1 MVARR
6 AIGVVVALGATL
18 VLASATRVD
27 AHPLH
32 TTLTEVT
39 VAPSSRTVRAT
50 VRLFADDLAATMNSV
65 GKPVEDA
72 DVVTYVGAG
81 FGILDAGRPLPMR
94 GCGIKRQRGLIW
106 ACFEA
111 TIASGVDKL
120 SLRNTLLGETFKD
133 QVNIVQVAL
142 GTASKRSLVFTR
154 GDGAKRL
161 F

>member
-1 MVARR
+1 VVAWR
-6 AIGVVVALGATL
+6 AVGVVVALGVTL
-18 VLASATRVD
+18 VLTSAPRID

-39 VAPSSRTVRAT
+39 VTPSSRAIRAT
-50 VRLFADDLAATMNSV
+50 VRLFEDDLAASMKRA
-65 GKPVEDA
+65 GKPVENA

-81 FGILDAGRPLPMR
+81 FGMLDAGRPLPMR
-94 GCGIKRQRGLIW
+94 GCGVRRQSGVIW

-111 TIASGVDKL
+111 TLASGVGEI

-133 QVNIVQVAL
+133 QVNIVQVVL
-142 GTASKRSLVFTR
+142 GGAKRSLVFTR

-161 F
+161 I